1 MGRLLSPHFF
11 MRIYEYTT
19 LASVQKRI
27 IVSVINDLNTDQRV
41 HKMCSF
47 MQKQGYE
54 VLLVGRRLKNS
65 QPMESRAYQTK
76 RMKLL
81 FEKGPM
87 FYAAFNFRLFF
98 VLLFRRVDILV
109 SNDLDTLLPNHLVS
123 KLRGK
128 KLIYDSHEYF
138 TEVPE
143 LIHRPKIQH
152 IWERIERFTLPKVKY
167 AITVNKSIAARYEEK
182 YGVTFKVVR
191 NVSPL
196 YQPAFECSRQELGL
210 PEDTPLLIMQGAGLN
225 VDRGVEEA
233 IRAMKFAQLS
243 KLIIVG
249 DGDIIPQMKTLVKEL
264 QLDDKVLFFGKRP
277 YAELMQFTRH
287 ATLGLSFDQPTN
299 PNYRF
304 SLPNKVFDYIHTQTP
319 VLCSDVV
326 EVRGIVERYDLGLVV
341 TNFEPHG
348 LARTLDEAISNREQ
362 LERWKKN
369 CTIAAEKEH
378 WDNEVQVL
386 SEFYPKV

>member
-1 MGRLLSPHFF
+1 MLRGDNDRPF
-11 MRIYEYTT
+11 YECTT

-54 VLLVGRRLKNS
+54 VLLVGRRVKNS
-65 QPMESRAYQTK
+65 QPMEKRPYATK

-81 FEKGPM
+81 FEKGPL
-87 FYAAFNFRLFF
+87 FYAAFNFRLYF

-109 SNDLDTLLPNHLVS
+109 SNDLDTLLPNYIVS
-123 KLRGK
+123 KLRRK

-143 LIHRPKIQH
+143 LIHRPKIQR
-152 IWERIERFTLPKVKY
+152 IWERIEGFTLPKVNY
-167 AITVNKSIAARYEEK
+167 AITVNKSIAERYEEK
-182 YGVTFKVVR
+182 YGVQFKVVR

-196 YQPAFECSRQELGL
+196 YQPLFERSKKELGL
-210 PEDTPLLIMQGAGLN
+210 PENMPLLIMQGAGLN
-225 VDRGVEEA
+225 MDRGVEEA
-233 IRAMKFAQLS
+233 IRAMEFVTLS

-249 DGDIIPQMKTLVKEL
+249 DGDIIPQMKILVNEL
-264 QLDDKVLFFGKRP
+264 QLEDKVLFFGKRP
-277 YAELMQFTRH
+277 YAELMQFTHH

-319 VLCSDVV
+319 VLCSDVI
-326 EVRGIVERYDLGLVV
+326 EVRGIVERYDLGMVV
-341 TNFEPHG
+341 RDFEPHT
-348 LARTLDEAISNREQ
+348 LAKILDDAIGNSEQ
-362 LERWKKN
+362 LEHWKKN
-369 CTIAAEKEH
+369 CNIAAQTEH

>member
-1 MGRLLSPHFF
+1 
-11 MRIYEYTT
+11 
-19 LASVQKRI
+19 
-27 IVSVINDLNTDQRV
+27 
-41 HKMCSF
+41 
-47 MQKQGYE
+47 MQQQGYE
-54 VLLVGRRLKNS
+54 VLLVGRRLKSS
-65 QPMESRAYQTK
+65 QPMEQRPYATK

-87 FYAAFNFRLFF
+87 FYAVFNFRLFF

-109 SNDLDTLLPNHLVS
+109 SNDLDTLSPNHLVA
-123 KLRGK
+123 KLRRK
-128 KLIYDSHEYF
+128 KLVYDSHEYF

-143 LIHRPKIQH
+143 LIHRPKIQR

-182 YGVTFKVVR
+182 YGVKFKVVR

-196 YQPAFECSRQELGL
+196 YQPTFERSRKELGL
-210 PEDTPLLIMQGAGLN
+210 PEASPLLIMQGAGLN
-225 VDRGVEEA
+225 VDRGVEET
-233 IRAMKFAQLS
+233 IRAMQFVKAS

-249 DGDIIPQMKTLVKEL
+249 DGDVIPQMKTLVKSL
-264 QLDDKVLFFGKRP
+264 QLEEKVLFFGKRP

-319 VLCSDVV
+319 VLCSDVI
-326 EVRGIVERYDLGLVV
+326 EVRTVVEQYDLGMVV
-341 TNFEPHG
+341 LDFEPQA
-348 LARTLDEAISNREQ
+348 LAKLLDEAVSDIEQ

-369 CTIAAEKEH
+369 CTIAAQTEH

-386 SEFYPKV
+386 TEFYPKA